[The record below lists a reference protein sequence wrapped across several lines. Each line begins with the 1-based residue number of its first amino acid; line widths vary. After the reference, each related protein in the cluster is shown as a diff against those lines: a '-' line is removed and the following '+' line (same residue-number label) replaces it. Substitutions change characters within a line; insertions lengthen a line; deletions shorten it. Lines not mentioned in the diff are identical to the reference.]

1 MECSSAR
8 RRKRGRLAHL
18 TNQEF
23 LGVQTESAPA
33 VEGEPL
39 PAGGHQDVGHV
50 IESSGRG
57 RDGLLDR
64 RIMYHNDR
72 KLLAGF
78 QVSSC

>member
-1 MECSSAR
+1 MLKRTQEEAGKTCSSDQP
-8 RRKRGRLAHL
+8 GI
-18 TNQEF
+18 
-23 LGVQTESAPA
+23 LGVCKQ
-33 VEGEPL
+33 GEPL

-50 IESSGRG
+50 TESSGRG